1 MTRRTDRTQ
10 SACMRGD
17 HEGKSDKMA
26 TMLSAKEVALK
37 LDTTPRTL
45 RKFLRSDEKVESP
58 GKGGRYALAATQVNA
73 LKRRF
78 DAWSAQRAENAAK
91 GAESDT
97 DATEGDSGD
106 EG

>member
-1 MTRRTDRTQ
+1 MPN
-10 SACMRGD
+10 
-17 HEGKSDKMA
+17 
-26 TMLSAKEVALK
+26 MLSAKEVAQK

-73 LKRRF
+73 LKKRF

-91 GAESDT
+91 VQEADIDEV
-97 DATEGDSGD
+97 EGDTPETD
-106 EG
+106 